1 MLNFGSTYNILK
13 VANRL
18 NMINVKFE
26 KDPLTMKNVMEK
38 SVKLCL
44 QNKQFAGWER
54 GGRGVVEKSFSRKT
68 SSAFTM

>member
-1 MLNFGSTYNILK
+1 MLNFGSTYNISK

-44 QNKQFAGWER
+44 QNKQFAGWGR
-54 GGRGVVEKSFSRKT
+54 GGRGVVKK
-68 SSAFTM
+68 